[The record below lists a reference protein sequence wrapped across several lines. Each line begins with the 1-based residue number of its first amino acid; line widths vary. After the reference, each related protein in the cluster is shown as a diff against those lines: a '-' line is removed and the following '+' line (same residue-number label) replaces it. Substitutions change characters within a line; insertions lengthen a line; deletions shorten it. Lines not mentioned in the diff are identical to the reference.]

1 MQVFEERGNWSYQRK
16 TSQSRALFLKSPENF
31 SGRKSYHWSTTC
43 LFCKAVLF
51 ISCKGNKNKNNWKV
65 SCLKTPSFWRY
76 RENYVTQN
84 TPEKFWDF
92 WETGPRE
99 ENQQSLPT
107 CDAEPGNQTRAA
119 LVGGKSSH
127 HYATTALQNTSTALK
142 NIFLWVFTSI
152 INAQRVI

>member
-1 MQVFEERGNWSYQRK
+1 MRRGETGVTREK
-16 TSQSRALFLKSPENF
+16 ILRAGPCF
-31 SGRKSYHWSTTC
+31 SKVPRIFRGGKAIHWSTTC

-51 ISCKGNKNKNNWKV
+51 ISCKGNKEKNNWKV
-65 SCLKTPSFWRY
+65 SCLETPSFWRY

-84 TPEKFWDF
+84 TPKKFWDF

-99 ENQQSLPT
+99 ENQQSVPT

-127 HYATTALQNTSTALK
+127 HYATTALQNISTALK
-142 NIFLWVFTSI
+142 NIFCGFLPV
-152 INAQRVI
+152 